1 MTYRAGDY
9 LTVLPRNPAS
19 QVGLALRRFG
29 LAADALVVIESARSG
44 AGLPVGHP
52 VACGELLASYVE
64 LVQPAAR
71 AQIAQLAEATRCPP
85 TRRCAPVEPPFSPA
99 L

>member
-64 LVQPAAR
+64 LAQPAAR
-71 AQIAQLAEATRCPP
+71 AQIATVYVCGDGLDM
-85 TRRCAPVEPPFSPA
+85 APAVRETLIKA
-99 L
+99 